1 MCYQEKPTLKDF
13 QKIRTDGVNWRS
25 SINRYSENVDW
36 LRPFRLSFY
45 DFFIV
50 TSTADYYVLRHSFY
64 QLNHTEGPIGVNWRS
79 SINRYSENVDWLVNG
94 DFLKTNI
101 VKVKC

>member
-13 QKIRTDGVNWRS
+13 QKIRTNGVNWGS
-25 SINRYSENVDW
+25 SKNRYSENVDW
-36 LRPFRLSFY
+36 F
-45 DFFIV
+45 
-50 TSTADYYVLRHSFY
+50 
-64 QLNHTEGPIGVNWRS
+64 
-79 SINRYSENVDWLVNG
+79 VNG